1 MLSRCLSEWKGKG
14 SMVIYKKIKTFQVE
28 QIKELF
34 LSVNWDSGKY
44 PEKIVNGLKN
54 SSVVIS
60 AWDGE
65 KPVGLIRG
73 LDDGETVGFIHY
85 LLVNPEYQGQHI
97 GRELM
102 NRLMDEYKNL
112 LYIKTCLPIQRQLV
126 FIKKSALR
134 YLIIILLWK
143 SNVYN

>member
-1 MLSRCLSEWKGKG
+1 
-14 SMVIYKKIKTFQVE
+14 MVEYKNIKTFQTE

-44 PEKIVNGLKN
+44 PEKIAAGLKN

-65 KPVGLIRG
+65 RLVGLVRG
-73 LDDGETVGFIHY
+73 LDDGETVGFLHY

-97 GRELM
+97 GEELM
-102 NRLMDEYKNL
+102 KRILEEYKNL
-112 LYIKTCLPIQRQLV
+112 LYIKIMPSDPGTIPFYQKFGFEI
-126 FIKKSALR
+126 FDNYSAMEIKRL
-134 YLIIILLWK
+134 
-143 SNVYN
+143 